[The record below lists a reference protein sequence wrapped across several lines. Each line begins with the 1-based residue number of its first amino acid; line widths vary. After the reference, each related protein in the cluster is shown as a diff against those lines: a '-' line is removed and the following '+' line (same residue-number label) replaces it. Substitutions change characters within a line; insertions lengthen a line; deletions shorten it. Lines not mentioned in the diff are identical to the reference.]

1 MTINKSV
8 QTEETIAACDS
19 YYWNGQTYDKSG
31 VYTFTGTTAAGCD
44 SVATLH
50 LTINKSVQTE
60 ETIAA
65 CDSYTWNGQT
75 YTTSGDYTF
84 NGQTAAGCDSIVT
97 LHLTINT
104 PVNADVYETACGSYF
119 WNDSLYT
126 TSGDY
131 VYTTLAASGCD
142 STVTLHLT
150 INQATIG
157 TPEDVTI
164 CYGETYTWN
173 GNDYNATGE
182 YEVILTNAVGC
193 DSTAILRLT
202 ILPET
207 KVETDEWQLCPG
219 DLITPREWHG
229 LSITTAGNYETSDKF
244 VDTDCDSVI
253 YKLTVTIPDADN
265 DVTMDNLPAVSKYN
279 NRVLL
284 LNLNEIKDIFDGW
297 APAEENVQWFRVVGT
312 QDAAYA
318 AWNKLGDDEPLAKGH
333 YYNLPDGGTLPAGQY
348 YALVWRS
355 SDVCE
360 GGEIMCTVLITC
372 GVDASGPRLVPNVV
386 RANETLTLENL
397 NPSDVNEIRVYSST
411 GQLVATYT
419 AEQVGKFIFNA
430 ATVSGY
436 YLVDVENK
444 NNKVT
449 LRYVVK

>member
-1 MTINKSV
+1 MIKV
-8 QTEETIAACDS
+8 LLVED
-19 YYWNGQTYDKSG
+19 DK
-31 VYTFTGTTAAGCD
+31 
-44 SVATLH
+44 
-50 LTINKSVQTE
+50 
-60 ETIAA
+60 
-65 CDSYTWNGQT
+65 
-75 YTTSGDYTF
+75 DYTF
-84 NGQTAAGCDSIVT
+84 IVKNE
-97 LHLTINT
+97 LESF
-104 PVNADVYETACGSYF
+104 A
-119 WNDSLYT
+119 
-126 TSGDY
+126 
-131 VYTTLAASGCD
+131 
-142 STVTLHLT
+142 
-150 INQATIG
+150 
-157 TPEDVTI
+157 
-164 CYGETYTWN
+164 
-173 GNDYNATGE
+173 GE

-284 LNLNEIKDIFDGW
+284 LNLNEIKDMFDGW

-360 GGEIMCTVLITC
+360 GGEIMRTVLITC

>member
-1 MTINKSV
+1 MN
-8 QTEETIAACDS
+8 AACDVQVDTLRLTVL
-19 YYWNGQTYDKSG
+19 NARPAGDVVTETLCYD
-31 VYTFTGTTAAGCD
+31 D
-44 SVATLH
+44 
-50 LTINKSVQTE
+50 E
-60 ETIAA
+60 
-65 CDSYTWNGQT
+65 YTWNGVT
-75 YTTSGDYTF
+75 YSVANGNLVVGTNADIIYPLNAACDVQVDTLRLTVLPSVVYEPTETDYFCPGSTYDWRGYTF
-84 NGQTAAGCDSIVT
+84 NAPGTYTHTIQNALGCDSIIYT
-97 LHLTINT
+97 LNLT
-104 PVNADVYETACGSYF
+104 V
-119 WNDSLYT
+119 
-126 TSGDY
+126 
-131 VYTTLAASGCD
+131 
-142 STVTLHLT
+142 
-150 INQATIG
+150 
-157 TPEDVTI
+157 
-164 CYGETYTWN
+164 
-173 GNDYNATGE
+173 
-182 YEVILTNAVGC
+182 
-193 DSTAILRLT
+193 
-202 ILPET
+202 LPEAT
-207 KVETDEWQLCPG
+207 VETEEWTLCPG
-219 DLITPREWHG
+219 DLSTPREWHG

-284 LNLNEIKDIFDGW
+284 LNLNEIKDMFDGW

-360 GGEIMCTVLITC
+360 GGEIMRTVLITC